1 MEFGLFLM
9 GHHGCWED
17 AAFAEEHGFDSVG
30 MVDSQLLAGETFACL
45 ALTAQAT
52 SRVRVGTFLAIPHN
66 RSAAVTAQGV
76 ATINRLAPG
85 RTYLAVGSGFTSR
98 NVMGLPPVPAATVR
112 DYAADCRRLLDREE
126 VTISERGRERAI
138 RFRQE
143 GDEYL
148 NLDDRVPV
156 YVAADGPKGLR
167 AVGESGA
174 DGWVTTLQRSF
185 MMSPNAIEVFGDSLA
200 SVLEAGARGGDGFF
214 TALST
219 TACVLR
225 PGESAADP
233 RVVERV
239 GPCAIL
245 PFHAA
250 ADRPEIV
257 DYFPPSW
264 QEAYRVYQRRVLD
277 RFDRSRLHQ
286 EVHRGHLTHLLDGE
300 AEILTEEII
309 RATTLTGTAEEIVD
323 QLGALEGAGLRNVTL
338 NFPTRFLREAVLEV
352 EQHLM
357 PALPAATG

>member
-1 MEFGLFLM
+1 MKFGLFLM

-30 MVDSQLLAGETFACL
+30 VVDSQLLSGETFACL

-85 RTYLAVGSGFTSR
+85 RTYLAIGSGFTSR

-112 DYAADCRRLLDREE
+112 DYAADCRRLLGREE
-126 VTISERGRERAI
+126 ITVSERGRERAI

-143 GDEYL
+143 GDDYV
-148 NLDDRVPV
+148 NLDDRIPV
-156 YVAADGPKGLR
+156 YVAADGPKGLQ
-167 AVGESGA
+167 AAGESGA

-185 MMSPNAIEVFGDSLA
+185 MMSPHSVEVFGDSLA
-200 SVLEAGARGGDGFF
+200 TVLAAGGRAADGFF

-225 PGESAADP
+225 PGESVTDP

-250 ADRPEIV
+250 AGTPEIV
-257 DYFPPSW
+257 EHFPPSW
-264 QEAYRVYQRRVLD
+264 QDAFGVYKRTVLD
-277 RFDRSRLHQ
+277 RFDQSRLHQ
-286 EVHRGHLTHLLDGE
+286 EVHRGHLTRLLEGE

-309 RATTLTGTAEEIVD
+309 RATTLTGTADEVAA
-323 QLGALEGAGLRNVTL
+323 QLRALEDAGLRNVTL

-352 EQHLM
+352 EEHLM
-357 PALPAATG
+357 PALQPASA

>member
-1 MEFGLFLM
+1 MKLGLFLM
-9 GHHGCWED
+9 GHHGCWDD
-17 AAFAEEHGFDSVG
+17 AAFAEQHGFDSVG
-30 MVDSQLLAGETFACL
+30 MVDSQLLSGETFACL

-85 RTYLAVGSGFTSR
+85 RTYLALGSGFTSR
-98 NVMGLPPVPAATVR
+98 NVMGLPPVPAATLR
-112 DYAADCRRLLDREE
+112 DYAADCRRLLDRDEIT
-126 VTISERGRERAI
+126 VSERGRERAI

-143 GDEYL
+143 GDDYV
-148 NLDDRVPV
+148 NLDDRIPV
-156 YVAADGPKGLR
+156 YVAADGPKGLQ
-167 AVGESGA
+167 AAGESGA
-174 DGWVTTLQRSF
+174 DGWVTTLQRGF
-185 MMSPNAIEVFGDSLA
+185 MMSPHSVQVFGDSLA
-200 SVLEAGARGGDGFF
+200 SVLAAGGRDAEGFF

-225 PGESAADP
+225 PGEGPTDP

-250 ADRPEIV
+250 ADNPAIV
-257 DYFPPSW
+257 EHFPPAW
-264 QEAYRVYQRRVLD
+264 QDVFEVYKRTVLD
-277 RFDRSRLHQ
+277 RFDQSRLHQ
-286 EVHRGHLTHLLDGE
+286 EVHRGHLTRLLEGE

-309 RATTLTGTAEEIVD
+309 RATTLTGTADEVAA
-323 QLGALEGAGLRNVTL
+323 QLRALEDAGLRNVTL

-352 EQHLM
+352 EEHLM
-357 PALPAATG
+357 PALHPASA